1 MNTVS
6 IMFRKCAIVL
16 LFVVQLISGGEQN
29 EQDNGEISP
38 D

>member
-6 IMFRKCAIVL
+6 IMFRKCGIVL
-16 LFVVQLISGGEQN
+16 LFVVQLISGGDPN
-29 EQDNGEISP
+29 EQENGENSP